1 MQAWLSK
8 RIVSLSLAAPV
19 LLFVVLVY
27 TLTRS
32 VNDLIQANITSHSA
46 ELIEQVH
53 KLTANIQIER
63 GMSAIFASTEESSVP
78 ARLKDQRL
86 KVDAAIESTLSV
98 AKKSGLVD
106 LQSRFIQP
114 LDEIYDQIKLARL
127 SINDK
132 SLASHQ
138 IIESYSEHTHFLIN
152 FGGSLVDLTHSADS
166 KQKMV
171 LLFQMSILQENAG
184 LERAMLASVFNNKS
198 LPEQLNI
205 EIQKRV
211 FLQEQMIEDLEVLS
225 TGKFFDGMKSF
236 ERSSASELVKKYRN
250 IAFTRQFDQS
260 EISGDDWFEAASER
274 IDNLS
279 KMKNDLFFQLKRYS
293 KDASSQAILI
303 VVLDVLLI
311 VLLLLLSGAIAFVL
325 NLRKKQSE
333 ELHSKLGEISSSH
346 DLTLKIDKHSN
357 DDLGTVV
364 TLINQLV
371 SEFRTDFQEFQNS
384 ANEIASASEQG
395 AQSAD
400 RTNRTLAEQEQ
411 SLTLSLM
418 SAEGISLALDED
430 MKTVSSLTQYAKKS
444 NEIVAEGT
452 AKVVSAVNGIRVT
465 SDKVAGVGHVVEQ
478 LNERVGD
485 ILKMVDVI
493 RSVADQT
500 NLLALN
506 AAIEAARAGE
516 QGRGFAVV
524 ADEVRALAKRTQD
537 TTEEIAQVVDKL
549 NESSTIA
556 FNAIAESATAANE
569 SVSFAEGISEVLQ
582 QVESNMNQLEELVS
596 HVAQSAEQ
604 QGVNLL
610 QVTREIKLI
619 GEASS
624 ENRESA
630 EQVASVSLELST
642 VAQQML
648 GNISR
653 YRV

>member
-32 VNDLIQANITSHSA
+32 VNDLIQANITTHSA
-46 ELIEQVH
+46 ELIEQIH

-63 GMSAIFASTEESSVP
+63 GMSASFASTEESSVP

-205 EIQKRV
+205 DIQKRV

-596 HVAQSAEQ
+596 HVAQSA
-604 QGVNLL
+604 
-610 QVTREIKLI
+610 
-619 GEASS
+619 
-624 ENRESA
+624 
-630 EQVASVSLELST
+630 
-642 VAQQML
+642 
-648 GNISR
+648 
-653 YRV
+653 